1 VQDSFKDASG
11 GFAFMANAVRVF
23 TFKRSLLQF
32 FFFSSRRLLITNVG
46 GALYRTHIRYRPYRS
61 SLSSFVRR

>member
-1 VQDSFKDASG
+1 MQDSFKGVSG

-32 FFFSSRRLLITNVG
+32 FFFSSRRLLLTNAG
-46 GALYRTHIRYRPYRS
+46 GALYRTHIRYMPYRP
-61 SLSSFVRR
+61 SLSSFVQR